1 MLVGKSAVRRARA
14 RARQTRRLL
23 VMTVP
28 NLCVLR
34 ASSPAHQ
41 YAVAS
46 STSFDESRLHSE
58 GGDGQQFLAADAP
71 EAPRR

>member
-1 MLVGKSAVRRARA
+1 MLDGKAAVRRARA
-14 RARQTRRLL
+14 RAKQTRRLL

-34 ASSPAHQ
+34 ALSPQAQ

-46 STSFDESRLHSE
+46 STSFDESRLRAES
-58 GGDGQQFLAADAP
+58 GDTQQFLAADAP